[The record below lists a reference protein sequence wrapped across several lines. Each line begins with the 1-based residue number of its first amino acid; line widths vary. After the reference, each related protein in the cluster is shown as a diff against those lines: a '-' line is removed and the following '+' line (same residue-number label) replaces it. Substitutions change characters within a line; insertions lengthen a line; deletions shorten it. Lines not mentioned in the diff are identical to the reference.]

1 MRRRPWLALALLAGC
16 CGPGGAKKFDLQGRC
31 AAVVNSAQWS
41 EATKGGDRVSRWDLK
56 IKVDPWTFFGR
67 VNVGLTGNGVTI
79 DSIYGAVGSTG
90 GARSS
95 LLLDAQPA
103 GADQTLEM
111 LGSGLLVGE
120 PQLSVWR
127 EQAWEKIGA
136 SPSDRSTWPPA
147 PPGGGQLPNIM
158 GVEPSLGAVPEIASV
173 VEQLGGGAFEGG
185 GSMLKAIFPAE
196 FPLPDGATE
205 WHRPNG
211 QHIDGVSQ
219 PTPSPAPHPA
229 RC

>member
-1 MRRRPWLALALLAGC
+1 MASLPKLSPEQLAFFREEVRTQPSPSVSPNPTPLYRFL
-16 CGPGGAKKFDLQGRC
+16 LQGY
-31 AAVVNSAQWS
+31 
-41 EATKGGDRVSRWDLK
+41 
-56 IKVDPWTFFGR
+56 
-67 VNVGLTGNGVTI
+67 VT
-79 DSIYGAVGSTG
+79 VP
-90 GARSS
+90 R
-95 LLLDAQPA
+95 
-103 GADQTLEM
+103 
-111 LGSGLLVGE
+111 LVGE

-219 PTPSPAPHPA
+219 PTPSPPDPTAHGPA
-229 RC
+229 DKPQG

>member
-1 MRRRPWLALALLAGC
+1 MDSLPKLSPEQLAFFREEVCAQALH
-16 CGPGGAKKFDLQGRC
+16 
-31 AAVVNSAQWS
+31 
-41 EATKGGDRVSRWDLK
+41 
-56 IKVDPWTFFGR
+56 
-67 VNVGLTGNGVTI
+67 
-79 DSIYGAVGSTG
+79 
-90 GARSS
+90 SS
-95 LLLDAQPA
+95 LPSHPTHRFLLPQGYLIVPK
-103 GADQTLEM
+103 
-111 LGSGLLVGE
+111 LVGE

-127 EQAWEKIGA
+127 EQAWDKIGA

-173 VEQLGGGAFEGG
+173 IEQLGGGAFEGG

-211 QHIDGVSQ
+211 QHIDGVSPPLPSPL
-219 PTPSPAPHPA
+219 PTP